1 MYWVQYIYVEPLDAL
16 KQHGADAVSFQALK
30 VDVRWWT
37 DGDVSIAYVPSG
49 RSWIAIGSP
58 LADDANRAEAVRRF
72 CAAARAKRRRAV
84 FFGVEDPAW
93 LSGCKMLMVGI
104 QSVLKVSEW
113 DVTLRRW
120 PRLREQ
126 LRRAR
131 AKGVTVR
138 EVDPDELA
146 EGMPMRAAAERLRE
160 EWLRSR
166 GMEPMDFLVAVKP
179 FHAAHEHLYF
189 VAERGGEAVQF
200 LSAIPIYARDGW
212 LMEDMLRGHNAPNG
226 TTELLIAALMRRLG
240 GDPYWVTPGLTPLAG
255 TVAPWLRVVRYAAN
269 PLYNFSGL
277 WKFRARLH
285 PAAWTP
291 IWLAWD
297 RGFAPLVIA
306 DVLRAFAG
314 GRLMSFAAR
323 SLARHIGHT
332 SRARPSNAS
341 VLPGS
346 CRAGSPRSADTL
358 ATYRTAPPRAPGR

>member
-1 MYWVQYIYVEPLDAL
+1 MPL
-16 KQHGADAVSFQALK
+16 
-30 VDVRWWT
+30 
-37 DGDVSIAYVPSG
+37 
-49 RSWIAIGSP
+49 
-58 LADDANRAEAVRRF
+58 
-72 CAAARAKRRRAV
+72 
-84 FFGVEDPAW
+84 
-93 LSGCKMLMVGI
+93 
-104 QSVLKVSEW
+104 
-113 DVTLRRW
+113 
-120 PRLREQ
+120 
-126 LRRAR
+126 
-131 AKGVTVR
+131 
-138 EVDPDELA
+138 
-146 EGMPMRAAAERLRE
+146 RAAVEHLRD

-179 FHAAHEHLYF
+179 FHAAGEHLYF

-200 LSAIPIYARDGW
+200 LSAVPIYARDGW
-212 LMEDMLRGHNAPNG
+212 LMEDMLRGNHAPNG

-255 TVAPWLRVVRYAAN
+255 TVAPWLRAIRFAAT

-297 RGFAPLVIA
+297 RGLAPLVIA

-314 GRLMSFAAR
+314 GRMLSFAVR
-323 SLARHIGHT
+323 SLVHHPAGRLPRAIARRAARLARRA
-332 SRARPSNAS
+332 SRARPSGAS

-358 ATYRTAPPRAPGR
+358 ATYRPAPPRAPGR